1 MKTFDEFITE
11 AEFASRRN
19 IKGAIRHLQ
28 GAHGEIRV
36 STKRRNREEAERTQR
51 LSNSPSGTVAS
62 EAQRDIQRQL
72 AAQAAEEKA
81 KQERQ
86 SQLSNAAR
94 ALAAQKEDPAVQAQR
109 EKLEKARQRSAR
121 RASKKEQ

>member
-1 MKTFDEFITE
+1 
-11 AEFASRRN
+11 
-19 IKGAIRHLQ
+19 
-28 GAHGEIRV
+28 
-36 STKRRNREEAERTQR
+36 